1 MKLLYNVED
10 KPQLGTSILLA
21 LQHMLAAMGAIIA
34 VPLVVG
40 SAIGLPTDQM
50 VILVN
55 AALMVS
61 GVVTIIQCKGVGP
74 VGIRLPV
81 VMGTSFT
88 FVAIAISI
96 GLDAVIYFG

>member
-10 KPQLGTSILLA
+10 KPPVGASILLA

-55 AALMVS
+55 AA
-61 GVVTIIQCKGVGP
+61 
-74 VGIRLPV
+74 
-81 VMGTSFT
+81 
-88 FVAIAISI
+88 
-96 GLDAVIYFG
+96 